1 MAETSV
7 LEQTEQAP
15 PLPKQPV
22 GRPRKD
28 GLPAGTQV
36 PPIRGLNEDDFFL
49 SLANFEP
56 KQWDSLSVYVYRL
69 KPITDRQSKGEPKYL
84 CKYGQAIDVDQLM
97 RDYGSGYYQLRL
109 IQTGVGPKSGHEV
122 ARTHID
128 IVNLDYPPKL
138 AVGDWIDDARNRDW
152 LWCRDKLVPSP
163 SSPGST
169 TPGQLVEAMVKMQ
182 QANQP
187 RQDMTVL
194 TALAPL
200 LDPQRQTEMMM
211 AFANLLPKPL
221 PPAEPKEDKSLAMLF
236 TMIQEQLK
244 DAREEV
250 REMRRQAAAEKAAQ
264 PAQSKSW
271 LELALEQE
279 DLMRRIFGRG
289 NSGPQLDGWTAV
301 IDKAVDKLGPAVGTV
316 GTLLAQRLMMPTP
329 QPAPHGQT
337 ITVQPQPQPT
347 LPAPAAQPV
356 PQQQQEQ
363 KQEAPAQLDALQ
375 KYGNVIQ
382 QALPFMIDK
391 FKEEEPDGYDCRD
404 WFCSPKRF
412 GNVIWEG
419 LRTDIGV
426 EQFVTIAKS
435 IPQVWAAFQPEEKFR
450 MFLTDFF
457 TPVGQE
463 RPEYFDEDE
472 EPEDEPDAK

>member
-1 MAETSV
+1 M
-7 LEQTEQAP
+7 
-15 PLPKQPV
+15 
-22 GRPRKD
+22 
-28 GLPAGTQV
+28 
-36 PPIRGLNEDDFFL
+36 
-49 SLANFEP
+49 
-56 KQWDSLSVYVYRL
+56 
-69 KPITDRQSKGEPKYL
+69 
-84 CKYGQAIDVDQLM
+84 
-97 RDYGSGYYQLRL
+97 
-109 IQTGVGPKSGHEV
+109 
-122 ARTHID
+122 
-128 IVNLDYPPKL
+128 
-138 AVGDWIDDARNRDW
+138 
-152 LWCRDKLVPSP
+152 
-163 SSPGST
+163 
-169 TPGQLVEAMVKMQ
+169 
-182 QANQP
+182 
-187 RQDMTVL
+187 
-194 TALAPL
+194 
-200 LDPQRQTEMMM
+200 
-211 AFANLLPKPL
+211 
-221 PPAEPKEDKSLAMLF
+221 
-236 TMIQEQLK
+236 
-244 DAREEV
+244 
-250 REMRRQAAAEKAAQ
+250 
-264 PAQSKSW
+264 
-271 LELALEQE
+271 
-279 DLMRRIFGRG
+279 
-289 NSGPQLDGWTAV
+289 